1 MFQIF
6 LLGDGDEDGAGWD
19 VDDDLDLPPDLEVK
33 SEVKSEG
40 DEAYFVAPTKGHNP
54 TQMWANNS
62 ALPMDHIV
70 AGSFESACRLLHD
83 QVGVVNFE
91 PYKQHFM
98 TNYARSRTSF
108 PALPLLPSL
117 TGYPQ
122 SNWKEAGPKN
132 GLPAV
137 GLKLNELV
145 QRLQTCYKLTSSGK
159 FKEAIE
165 NFRSILLSI
174 PLLVVDTKADEA
186 EAQQLRDICCNYLIG
201 KNSILINF
209 YFSEIFLKFFS

>member
-1 MFQIF
+1 M
-6 LLGDGDEDGAGWD
+6 
-19 VDDDLDLPPDLEVK
+19 DDDLDLPPDLEVK

-145 QRLQTCYKLTSSGK
+145 QRLQICYKLTSSGK

-201 KNSILINF
+201 NNSILIDF
-209 YFSEIFLKFFS
+209 